1 MVALQLKTSEIAVA
15 DLLDLPWSTP
25 IDDWPADITVRLPR
39 GTHRHPVCFVE
50 RSGVYLA
57 LKELPERLVRRE
69 FELLSHL
76 AEEGLPVVD
85 VVGTAL
91 SRRGPDDER
100 LEGVIITRHLSYSL
114 PYRSLFRGPVVPDVR
129 QRLIDA
135 LAVLLVRIHLG
146 GFFWGDCSLNNA
158 LFRRDAGALSAFV
171 VDVETG
177 ELHEELTDGQRS
189 YELDIAAENIAG
201 GLFDLVAAGRLD
213 EDDLDPFEVV
223 DSLRQRYDDLWT
235 ELTHV
240 DEVGGDEL
248 YRINERLRRVN
259 ELGFDTA
266 EVEVLETGGERRFRF
281 RPVVVEE
288 GHHKRVLSQLTG
300 IEVSQENQARRLL
313 NAIRGFGAWVSEQE
327 ERDLPEGVVAYRWLT
342 ERWDPTMAAIPT
354 ELAGRLEPAEMYHQ
368 VLEHNWF
375 LSEQAGQDVGLDVA
389 VESYVESVLRH
400 QPDERMVIDQP
411 TTMLDLAEMAALDDG
426 EA

>member
-1 MVALQLKTSEIAVA
+1 MVALQLRTSEIAVA
-15 DLLDLPWSTP
+15 ELLDLPWSTP
-25 IDDWPADITVRLPR
+25 IDDWPEDITVRLPR

-76 AEEGLPVVD
+76 MEEGLPTVD

-91 SRRGPDDER
+91 SRRGAGDER

-114 PYRSLFRGPVVPDVR
+114 PYRSLFRGPIVPDVR

-135 LAVLLVRIHLG
+135 LAVLLVRLHLG

-158 LFRRDAGALSAFV
+158 LFRRDAGALAAFV

-177 ELHEELTDGQRS
+177 ELHEELTDGQRT

-201 GLFDLVAAGRLD
+201 GLFDLVAAGRID

-223 DSLRQRYDDLWT
+223 ESLRQRYADLWA

-266 EVEVLETGGERRFRF
+266 EVEVKETGGERRFRF

-288 GHHKRVLSQLTG
+288 GHHKRQLLQLTG
-300 IEVSQENQARRLL
+300 IEVEQENQARRLL
-313 NAIRGFGAWVSEQE
+313 NAIRSFGAWLSEQE
-327 ERDLPEGVVAYRWLT
+327 GRDLPEGVVAYRWLT
-342 ERWDPTMAAIPT
+342 ERWDMTMASIPT
-354 ELAGRLEPAEMYHQ
+354 ELAGRLEPAEIYHQ

-375 LSEQAGQDVGLDVA
+375 LSEQAGKDIGLDTA
-389 VESYVESVLRH
+389 VDSYIEAVLRH

-411 TTMLDLAEMAALDDG
+411 TAVLDLSDLADVEDDTT
-426 EA
+426 